1 MTLADCMREEE
12 REIFG
17 TSSPGLLFGTQLEKP
32 TEETEF
38 TASKRRR
45 QQELGGGK
53 STGKGKGQG
62 LKGLKSGEP
71 SLSLREAVELL
82 TRLVIAHEDSLNH
95 SKLDRGMV
103 FYMCTGEDSILR
115 KLFDI
120 TQKAKEVRM
129 QGSASQAP
137 LKILLLKSMLAEIDE
152 RRRYWTRTRM
162 LWQRP
167 GARKAQLLTDQG
179 WTFKKWDHQAK
190 KLVVDDTRAPIT
202 AQDMR
207 NLLQEIFELLHEETI
222 LKFASHRALK
232 EDHVDDR
239 TAVFLMEI
247 SLRGEKADRLF
258 FLFARLAQNSVWHTV
273 REAKWTE
280 PRFAEA
286 AWHRESQGKSSDG
299 TNQQ

>member
-1 MTLADCMREEE
+1 MAMTLADCMREEE

-17 TSSPGLLFGTQLEKP
+17 TSSPGLLFGMQLEKP

-45 QQELGGGK
+45 QQERGGGK

-103 FYMCTGEDSILR
+103 FYSCTGEDSILR

-137 LKILLLKSMLAEIDE
+137 LKILLLKSMLAEIDK
-152 RRRYWTRTRM
+152 RM
-162 LWQRP
+162 TVLDQNP
-167 GARKAQLLTDQG
+167 DALAKARKAQLLTDQG

-222 LKFASHRALK
+222 LKFASHRTLK